1 MTADRRRAVIRG
13 TGSSLPEKILT
24 NEELE
29 RMVETSNDWIMSRTG
44 IRERHVARPD
54 EYMSMFATRAA
65 ERALRSAG
73 LQGSDLDLVI
83 CATVTPDSPIP
94 ATSCIVQNNLGA
106 TGAAAFDMSAGCTGF
121 IYGLA
126 IADSLIASGMYR
138 NIMLIGAELLSKYV
152 NWKDRT
158 TCVLFG
164 DGAGAVV
171 LTPGEESA
179 GVLATTLRAD
189 GNLADF
195 IHVPAGGTREP
206 ASERTVAEGRH
217 FIRMKGNETFKMAV
231 RSMEDSARTVLR
243 EAGIDTD
250 DVDLFIPHQA
260 NRRIIDAVGSRLGLR
275 DDQVYI
281 NVDRV
286 GNTSAASIP
295 IALDE
300 AIQKDLVKEG
310 STILLAAFG
319 TGLTWGAAVVRWAG

>member
-1 MTADRRRAVIRG
+1 MTDDRRRAVIRG

-24 NEELE
+24 NEDLE
-29 RMVETSNDWIMSRTG
+29 RMVETSNDWIVSRTG
-44 IRERHVARPD
+44 IRERHVARQD
-54 EYMSMFATRAA
+54 EFMSTFATLAA
-65 ERALRSAG
+65 EEALRSAG

-94 ATSCIVQNNLGA
+94 ATSCIVQSNLKA

-126 IADSLIASGMYR
+126 MADSFIASGMYR

-171 LTPGEESA
+171 LTPGEKPS
-179 GVLATTLRAD
+179 GVLATTLHAD
-189 GNLADF
+189 GRLADF

-231 RSMEDSARTVLR
+231 RSMEESARTVLR
-243 EAGIDTD
+243 QAGIDTG

-260 NRRIIDAVGSRLGLR
+260 NSRIIDAVGSRLGLR
-275 DDQVYI
+275 DDQVYV

-295 IALDE
+295 IALNE
-300 AIQKDLVKEG
+300 AIGKDLIQDG

-319 TGLTWGAAVVRWAG
+319 TGLTWGAAVVRWSG

>member
-65 ERALRSAG
+65 EGALRSAG

-158 TCVLFG
+158 GRAPSFSPRG
-164 DGAGAVV
+164 K
-171 LTPGEESA
+171 S
-179 GVLATTLRAD
+179 LRAYSRPPS
-189 GNLADF
+189 GPTGTSPTSF
-195 IHVPAGGTREP
+195 MSRPAGPVSRRPNGPSPKAAT
-206 ASERTVAEGRH
+206 S
-217 FIRMKGNETFKMAV
+217 
-231 RSMEDSARTVLR
+231 SA
-243 EAGIDTD
+243 
-250 DVDLFIPHQA
+250 
-260 NRRIIDAVGSRLGLR
+260 
-275 DDQVYI
+275 
-281 NVDRV
+281 
-286 GNTSAASIP
+286 
-295 IALDE
+295 
-300 AIQKDLVKEG
+300 
-310 STILLAAFG
+310 
-319 TGLTWGAAVVRWAG
+319 